1 MTDFIEVTGLAKT
14 FDHHQIF
21 SDLNFSAKAGE
32 IVAII
37 GPSGSGKS
45 TLLRCL
51 NLLETPDK
59 GNVTINGEHFEA
71 DYLSKQKILAV
82 RQQSTMVFQQ
92 FNLFRQKNAWEN
104 IAEGLITV
112 KKIAKTV
119 AKARALEELDR
130 VGLTEYAN
138 FYPEQLSGGQKQR
151 VAIARSLA
159 TDAKII
165 LLDEPTSALDLEL
178 VGEVLTTLKQ
188 VIKDHPDY
196 TMILVSHELGFVSQ
210 VANRVLFF
218 DNGQIIESGSADQLL
233 NHPQEARTKQF
244 LSRFAQTTLAH

>member
-1 MTDFIEVTGLAKT
+1 MTNIIEVTGLAKT
-14 FDHHQIF
+14 FDRHQIF
-21 SDLNFSAKAGE
+21 SNLNFSAKAGE

-59 GNVTINGEHFEA
+59 GNVTINDEQFEA
-71 DYLSKQKILAV
+71 GHLTKQKILAV

-104 IAEGLITV
+104 VAEGLITV
-112 KKIAKTV
+112 KKITKAV

-130 VGLTEYAN
+130 VGLSEYVN

-178 VGEVLTTLKQ
+178 VGEVLATLKQ

-244 LSRFAQTTLAH
+244 LSRFSQTTLAN